1 MGEKYGVTPKG
12 FVLKRMDTILDEIHT
27 DLAED
32 FGFDTRVYPKSFLNV
47 LVTTFGNQIAE
58 LWEEAQN
65 SYFTKYPSTAERV
78 NLDNAVQYGGIR
90 RQKQRQTV
98 YKIHC
103 TGIDGTLIAKSSM
116 IASDTNPEIE
126 LVTKS
131 AFMLTRESFN
141 SVRIKVA
148 AVSQGEK
155 YTVTINEQTYSI
167 SSESGADESSILNGL
182 VRELSTCTDFAISF
196 NINDK
201 TLDISDL
208 NVKGSN
214 YLGLSDNLT
223 TANVTTIH
231 EFCTANYGEIN
242 LPNETITIIKT
253 AVNGF
258 QKCVNLIAP
267 TLGRE
272 LETDVELRQSY
283 LYKSAIRSTRMIDSI
298 TSSLINNVDGVETAA
313 GFQNDTNE
321 YDKERR
327 PPHSIEIVVDG
338 GDETE
343 IATII
348 FDKKAAGIQTVGDV
362 VTQIDT
368 EYGDTVAVRFNRPI
382 PIYAYLNI
390 AIEGKLSSM
399 QSNYV
404 SLVKKSVMNDVA
416 DLAAGDSLLSQ
427 NLLKGIYESV
437 SGINYIAITIAIA
450 YDTGKPPGEKEYYYN
465 NVIVS
470 SREKVYLDESRIE
483 VQAYEAK

>member
-27 DLAED
+27 DLTED

-47 LVTTFGNQIAE
+47 LITTFGAQIAE

-65 SYFTKYPSTAERV
+65 SYFTKYPSTAESV

-103 TGIDGTLIAKSSM
+103 TGIDGTIISKGSM
-116 IASDTNPEIE
+116 IASDTNPEIK
-126 LVTKS
+126 LVTITS
-131 AFMLTRESFN
+131 FRITRENFN

-148 AVSQGEK
+148 AINEDK
-155 YTVTINEQTYSI
+155 YSITINEQTYGINSDP
-167 SSESGADESSILNGL
+167 GADESSILNGL
-182 VRELSTCTDFAISF
+182 VRALSSCTDFSISF
-196 NINDK
+196 NTNDK
-201 TLDISDL
+201 TLDITDL

-223 TANVTTIH
+223 TASVTTIH
-231 EFCTANYGEIN
+231 EFHTAEYGKVN
-242 LPNETITIIKT
+242 LPNETITVIKT

-267 TLGRE
+267 TWGRNV
-272 LETDVELRQSY
+272 ETDVELRQSY

-313 GFQNDTNE
+313 GFQNDSNN
-321 YDKERR
+321 YDSQGR
-327 PPHSIEIVVDG
+327 PPHSIELVVDG

-362 VTQIDT
+362 VTQIET
-368 EYGDTVAVRFNRPI
+368 EYGDMVAVRFNRPI
-382 PIYAYLNI
+382 PVYAYLKI
-390 AIEGKLSSM
+390 TIEGHLNSM
-399 QSNYV
+399 QSNYEAI
-404 SLVKKSVMNDVA
+404 VKRSVMNATA
-416 DLAAGDSLLSQ
+416 DLAAGDNLLSQ
-427 NLLKGIYESV
+427 SLLRGIYESV
-437 SGINYIAITIAIA
+437 SGISYVTITIAIA
-450 YDTGKPPGEKEYYYN
+450 YDLGKPPGEKDYYYN
-465 NVIVS
+465 NIIIS

-483 VQAYEAK
+483 VQAYESK

>member
-12 FVLKRMDTILDEIHT
+12 FVLKRMDTILEEIHM
-27 DLAED
+27 DLTEG

-47 LVTTFGNQIAE
+47 LATTFGNQIAE

-65 SYFTKYPSTAERV
+65 SYYTKYPSTAERV

-103 TGIDGTLIAKSSM
+103 TGIDGTIISKDSM
-116 IASDTNPEIE
+116 IASDTNPEIK
-126 LVTKS
+126 LVTKTS
-131 AFMLTRESFN
+131 FAITRECFN

-148 AVSQGEK
+148 AINEEK
-155 YTVTINEQTYSI
+155 YTVTINEQTYGI
-167 SSESGADESSILNGL
+167 NNDPGADENSILNGL
-182 VRELSTCTDFAISF
+182 VRALSSCTDFSISF
-196 NINDK
+196 NTNDK
-201 TLDISDL
+201 TLDITDL

-223 TANVTTIH
+223 TASVTTIH
-231 EFCTANYGEIN
+231 EFHTVEYGKVN
-242 LPNETITIIKT
+242 LPNDTITVIKT

-258 QKCVNLIAP
+258 KKCVNLIAP
-267 TLGRE
+267 TWGRNV
-272 LETDVELRQSY
+272 ETDVELRQSY

-298 TSSLINNVDGVETAA
+298 TSSLINNVEGVETAA

-321 YDKERR
+321 YDREKR

-348 FDKKAAGIQTVGDV
+348 FDKKAAGIQTVGNV
-362 VTQIDT
+362 VTQIET

-382 PIYAYLNI
+382 PVYAYLKI
-390 AIEGKLSSM
+390 TIEGHLNGM
-399 QSNYV
+399 QSNYEA
-404 SLVKKSVMNDVA
+404 LVKRSIMNA
-416 DLAAGDSLLSQ
+416 TAGLAAGDNLLSQ
-427 NLLKGIYESV
+427 SLLRGIYESV
-437 SGINYIAITIAIA
+437 SGISYVTITIAIA
-450 YDTGKPPGEKEYYYN
+450 YDLWKPPGEKDYYYN
-465 NVIVS
+465 NVIIS

-483 VQAYEAK
+483 VQAYESK